1 MKDLFFT
8 ISLFISLVSKSQIC
22 DNIILSD
29 GTEIPSKIEEIRLNE
44 IAYRKCDFIDGPLYV
59 SSKTDVFMI
68 VYANGTKE
76 VIENKTLNK
85 IESENRSELKRQEE
99 QKMSIPNCVKIIL
112 KDKTIKYGLIK
123 KINKSTIK
131 FTNCELSSL
140 ENSSF
145 LHFKT
150 EIEKILDAKGNIVS
164 FNNLKE

>member
-44 IAYRKCDFIDGPLYV
+44 IAYRKCDFIEGPLYV
-59 SSKTDVFMI
+59 SLKSNVFMI
-68 VYANGTKE
+68 IYANGTRE
-76 VIENKTLNK
+76 VIENKTLK
-85 IESENRSELKRQEE
+85 TEE
-99 QKMSIPNCVKIIL
+99 TDNSAQFKKLEDQKMSVPNCVKVIL
-112 KDKTIKYGLIK
+112 KDKTIKYGVIK

-150 EIEKILDAKGNIVS
+150 EIEKILDTKGNIVS